1 MTMRSDCAVVLHSGG
16 QDSTTCLFWARER
29 FSEVHSVSIDYGQRH
44 RVELEAAAK
53 IGKMARVASH
63 TVLALPA
70 LAQLSDSDLVRSNT
84 EIQASGGRPDQAMP
98 EGLPSSFVPGRN
110 ILFLSL
116 AAALAAKVGAR
127 YVATGVCQTDYSGY
141 PDCREE
147 FVLAMNKAINLGF
160 PSSCEVELL
169 TPLMFLTKRQTVELA
184 MSLDGCMDALAHSV
198 TCYNGQV
205 PGCGECPACLL
216 RAKGFEEAGV
226 HDPQFV

>member
-1 MTMRSDCAVVLHSGG
+1 MTKSDRAVVLHSGG

-29 FSEVHSVSIDYGQRH
+29 FSEVHSVSVDYGQRH
-44 RVELEAAAK
+44 RVELEAATK
-53 IGKMARVASH
+53 IGKMAGVASH
-63 TVLALPA
+63 SVLALPA
-70 LAQLSDSDLVRSNT
+70 LAQLSDSDLVRSGT
-84 EIQASGGRPDQAMP
+84 EIQASGGRPDHAMP

-127 YVATGVCQTDYSGY
+127 YVVTGVCQTDYSGY

-147 FVLAMNKAINLGF
+147 FVLAMAKAINLGF

-169 TPLMFLTKRQTVELA
+169 TPLMFLNKRQTVELA
-184 MSLDGCMDALAHSV
+184 TTLEGCMDALALSV

-226 HDPQFV
+226 IDPQYL